1 MMKKKTIFN
10 IVSLS
15 RKINANETL
24 LLIISI
30 ILEITSSSFLYF
42 AKKMCGGQCLL
53 FAKLYE
59 RARILRGSSPSW
71 CYLPIVF
78 NLAAITSS
86 VFVLRSRKGRRSR
99 SSGLRVLG
107 LVSFSAFLVFLSS
120 WIISSGFREF
130 CRSFVI
136 NKCIHEHIDAMD
148 WKNFSPKYSNG
159 SSSYLLLLST
169 EACGWS
175 ACVLLCVLWVA
186 HALRLFTGWQAT

>member
-136 NKCIHEHIDAMD
+136 NKHVAGLPVY
-148 WKNFSPKYSNG
+148 FYVF
-159 SSSYLLLLST
+159 Y
-169 EACGWS
+169 GWPM
-175 ACVLLCVLWVA
+175 LCDCSQDGR
-186 HALRLFTGWQAT
+186 RLKLCNEYPFYKGVYFKMKKLISERKKL